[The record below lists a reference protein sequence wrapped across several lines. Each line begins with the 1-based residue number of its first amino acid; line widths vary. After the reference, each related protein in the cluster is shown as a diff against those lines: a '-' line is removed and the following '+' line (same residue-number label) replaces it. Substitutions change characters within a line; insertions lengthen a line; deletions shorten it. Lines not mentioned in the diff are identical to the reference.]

1 MMQEET
7 TTSFK
12 TLFRFLQNIS
22 YSICFLFPIC
32 SNILCTLKQCKCES
46 LFNLTNLSS
55 KFRQGL
61 VKGTVS
67 SPCSSQW
74 AEILSLPLHPH
85 TSQYCSPTY
94 SSSLQKSLLICS
106 KIQFFSC
113 NSANL
118 LLLLNNKIHIQINML
133 PFSSLKLFFTK

>member
-1 MMQEET
+1 MKNKSEMMQEET

-106 KIQFFSC
+106 KIQFFSFV
-113 NSANL
+113 
-118 LLLLNNKIHIQINML
+118 IQLICC
-133 PFSSLKLFFTK
+133 SSSITRYKSKSICYLSPL